1 MPKPKYIPPTVEL
14 ARENL
19 AHDPVTGEFRW
30 RKPSRNRPMD
40 RVPGYR
46 RHDGYWIIAL
56 GGRQH
61 YAHRLA
67 WLLAYGVWPT
77 NQIDHINGVRDDNRL
92 ANLRDVPRA
101 YNQQN
106 LHRAEKDN
114 RSTGVLGVKKEHR
127 NDTYYARIGVS
138 GKQRHL
144 GTFPTAEEAHQA
156 YLQAKRRLHPGCT
169 L

>member
-1 MPKPKYIPPTVEL
+1 MPKTKYIPPTVEL

-101 YNQQN
+101 HNQQN
-106 LHRAEKDN
+106 IHSAQIHN
-114 RSTGVLGVKKEHR
+114 YSTGVLGVTK
-127 NDTYYARIGVS
+127 
-138 GKQRHL
+138 KQRSSRYRAQLSVAGVTRFL
-144 GTFPTAEEAHQA
+144 GSFATPEEAHQV
-156 YLQAKRRLHPGCT
+156 YLQAKRRLHSGCT